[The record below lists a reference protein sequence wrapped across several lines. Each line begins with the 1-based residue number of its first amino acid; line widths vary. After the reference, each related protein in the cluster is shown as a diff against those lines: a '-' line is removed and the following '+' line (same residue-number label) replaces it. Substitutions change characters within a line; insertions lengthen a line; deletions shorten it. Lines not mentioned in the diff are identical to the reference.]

1 MPFIHNIKIN
11 ISFKPIINYDFKKIF
26 LIIMALLSLLVN
38 VSTFGEYG
46 KLTKD
51 ENISIRLEDLPEEF
65 TSEAYG
71 TIVEF
76 IQKTKNLE
84 YECIMYF
91 DYVTGQILKFE
102 TGLKDEVKIE
112 FSDGEF
118 EGLHIASIHNHP
130 PGVYSPPSD
139 KNFGILMRDFED
151 YELVVGQNGLW
162 ILKAKGIDF
171 QLNFELKFSALQI
184 LDSCQEYSKNKSP
197 YPKSDEICDIMYGV
211 TLSNYINDKNIN
223 DIQLT
228 KVEYEL

>member
-1 MPFIHNIKIN
+1 MVLSCLLLNTS
-11 ISFKPIINYDFKKIF
+11 SFE
-26 LIIMALLSLLVN
+26 
-38 VSTFGEYG
+38 EYR
-46 KLTKD
+46 KLEKD
-51 ENISIRLEDLPEEF
+51 ENISIRLDDLPKEI
-65 TSEAYG
+65 TPEAYE

-102 TGLKDEVKIE
+102 TGLKDKVKIE
-112 FSDGEF
+112 FGDGEF
-118 EGLHIASIHNHP
+118 EGFHVASIHNHP

-151 YELVVGQNGLW
+151 YELIVGQNGLW

-171 QLNFELKFSALQI
+171 QLNFELKFSALKI
-184 LDSCQEYSKNKSP
+184 LDSCQEYTKNKYP
-197 YPKSDEICDIMYGV
+197 YPQSDEICDIMYGV
-211 TLSNYINDKNIN
+211 SLSNYINDKNIN

-228 KVEYEL
+228 KVEYKL

>member
-1 MPFIHNIKIN
+1 MIL
-11 ISFKPIINYDFKKIF
+11 KKIF
-26 LIIMALLSLLVN
+26 LIIMALLSLLLN
-38 VSTFGEYG
+38 VGSFEEYG
-46 KLTKD
+46 KLRKD
-51 ENISIRLEDLPEEF
+51 ENISIRLEDLPVEF
-65 TSEAYG
+65 TPESYE

-76 IQKTKNLE
+76 IQRTKNLE

-102 TGLKDEVKIE
+102 AGVKDKVKIE

-118 EGLHIASIHNHP
+118 EGFHVASIHNHP
-130 PGVYSPPSD
+130 AGVYSPPSD

-162 ILKAKGIDF
+162 ILKAKCIDF

-184 LDSCQEYSKNKSP
+184 LNSCQEYSKNKYS
-197 YPKSDEICDIMYGV
+197 YPQSDEICDIIYGV

-228 KVEYEL
+228 KVEYQL